1 VTHAD
6 APPLDRHDLRRVVA
20 VLCAGQ
26 ITTWGV
32 LFYAFPVLATSMA
45 DDEGW
50 TLTTLVAVFTG
61 AQVVAAACGI
71 LVGRV
76 VDHRGPRL
84 VMAMGSVV
92 GTLAIVVVSRAGDLG
107 TLALGFALAGIAMS
121 ATLYPPAFAAV
132 THWAGERRVAA
143 LTAITLV
150 GGLAST
156 VFAPLA
162 AVLESVTDWRTAY
175 LVLAV
180 PLAATAALHWF
191 GLGAPWPTSP
201 HDPAMHPDERFRLR
215 ADPVVRSRRYL
226 AVWLAMTVGGFS
238 VYAVVINL
246 VPLLEEGGLTTTLAA
261 VALGVGGIGQVLG
274 RLLYQRLLGP
284 LTPAARLTATL
295 AAAAL
300 TTALIAVARS
310 PLAVVLLVCLAAGLA
325 RGVFTLV
332 QATAVSDRWGTSNYG
347 ARSSLLSGSTTVAA
361 ASAPWAGAAGAAALG
376 SYQEAFL
383 VLAAVGAAAALV
395 SLAEPRPHVT
405 GVAAYARLRPPR
417 P

>member
-1 VTHAD
+1 
-6 APPLDRHDLRRVVA
+6 
-20 VLCAGQ
+20 
-26 ITTWGV
+26 
-32 LFYAFPVLATSMA
+32 
-45 DDEGW
+45 
-50 TLTTLVAVFTG
+50 
-61 AQVVAAACGI
+61 
-71 LVGRV
+71 
-76 VDHRGPRL
+76 
-84 VMAMGSVV
+84 
-92 GTLAIVVVSRAGDLG
+92 
-107 TLALGFALAGIAMS
+107 
-121 ATLYPPAFAAV
+121 
-132 THWAGERRVAA
+132 
-143 LTAITLV
+143 
-150 GGLAST
+150 
-156 VFAPLA
+156 
-162 AVLESVTDWRTAY
+162 
-175 LVLAV
+175 
-180 PLAATAALHWF
+180 
-191 GLGAPWPTSP
+191 
-201 HDPAMHPDERFRLR
+201 
-215 ADPVVRSRRYL
+215 
-226 AVWLAMTVGGFS
+226 VWLAMTVGGFS